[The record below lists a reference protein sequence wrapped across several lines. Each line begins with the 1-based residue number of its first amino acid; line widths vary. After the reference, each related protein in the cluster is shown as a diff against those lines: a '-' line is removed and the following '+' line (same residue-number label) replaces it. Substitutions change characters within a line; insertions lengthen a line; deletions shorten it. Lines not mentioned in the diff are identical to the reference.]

1 LADDH
6 GLVCSAFQKL
16 LEPQYDVVGTVG
28 DGRALLKAA
37 ASLKPE
43 VVLVDIAMPMLNGLD
58 AGRELKKQM
67 PEIKLIYLTMNST
80 REVAEEAL
88 RAGASAYVLK
98 NARCSELI
106 QAIEGALR
114 GRSYVSPHVRRA
126 MAAALIRNPR
136 SADRPMHL
144 TNRQVEVLQMFAE
157 GLSLKEIADALQ
169 ISYRTV
175 RFHKFGIMEELGI
188 QTNSELV
195 QYAMK
200 RGMISSV

>member
-1 LADDH
+1 
-6 GLVCSAFQKL
+6 
-16 LEPQYDVVGTVG
+16 
-28 DGRALLKAA
+28 
-37 ASLKPE
+37 
-43 VVLVDIAMPMLNGLD
+43 
-58 AGRELKKQM
+58 
-67 PEIKLIYLTMNST
+67 MNST